1 MNHYFRI
8 LKKDARTRG
17 RTGILET
24 SHGIVETPV
33 YVIVGTHGKVRTLD
47 SRDLT
52 DAGTQLIISNTYH
65 LWQKL
70 GDAGL
75 ASFQGLHAYMDW
87 PRPLMTDSGGF
98 QVFSLGIA
106 REQGVSK
113 VAQPE
118 ESVLRHREANLVR
131 ITEEGV
137 FFSDGGPE
145 QFLNAERSMAIQAK
159 LGADIIFAFDEPTSP
174 HHDYVYTK
182 EAMERTH
189 RWAVRSR
196 NAAQSNQML
205 YGIVQGGAFA
215 DLREESAR
223 YIGSLD
229 FEGFGIGGA
238 FGTSF
243 GDTAEDT
250 FKELEWTIPFLPE
263 EKPRHFLGIG
273 LVQDLFAGVERG
285 IDTFDCVV
293 PTREARHGSIWTR
306 GARIDITRGRHNGDT
321 APLDSECGCHA
332 CAEMHTTRG
341 DLYTLFREKNEEAGR
356 LASIHNV
363 YFFNHLMSDIRA
375 GIRDDRLQE
384 VKQHYLFDLK
394 LLTQ

>member
-1 MNHYFRI
+1 
-8 LKKDARTRG
+8 
-17 RTGILET
+17 
-24 SHGIVETPV
+24 
-33 YVIVGTHGKVRTLD
+33 
-47 SRDLT
+47 
-52 DAGTQLIISNTYH
+52 
-65 LWQKL
+65 
-70 GDAGL
+70 
-75 ASFQGLHAYMDW
+75 
-87 PRPLMTDSGGF
+87 
-98 QVFSLGIA
+98 
-106 REQGVSK
+106 
-113 VAQPE
+113 
-118 ESVLRHREANLVR
+118 VR

-145 QFLNAERSMAIQAK
+145 QFLNAERSMAIQEK

-174 HHDYVYTK
+174 RHDYAYTK
-182 EAMERTH
+182 EAMARTH

-196 NAAQSNQML
+196 NAADSRQYL

-223 YIGSLD
+223 YIASLD

-293 PTREARHGSIWTR
+293 PTREARHGSLWTR
-306 GARIDITRGRHNGDT
+306 GARIDITRGRHHGD
-321 APLDSECGCHA
+321 ASPLDPECGCHA
-332 CAEMHTTRG
+332 CAEIGTTRG
-341 DLYTLFREKNEEAGR
+341 ALYQLFREKNEEAGR
-356 LASIHNV
+356 LASLHNV
-363 YFFNHLMSDIRA
+363 YFFNHLMSEIRA
-375 GIRDDRLQE
+375 GIRDDRLDK
-384 VKQHYLFDLK
+384 VKQYYCAK
-394 LLTQ
+394 A